1 MQLSPRLTGASGSPW
16 VATTRPSCTPTSTE
30 QPVPQKRHGALSQ
43 RTCKGAA
50 PAWASAALGR
60 LSPAVAAAAATAW
73 VLMNSRRFN
82 DMVELSVP
90 DDGGSGRD
98 PRRAARGG
106 ATQARGP
113 HRGAALRWPA
123 GGWPVL
129 VAAVFVCQRGR
140 QNLRNLMGGQN
151 RVRRAMRRAIFDG
164 DDELA
169 GGGIPCLQ
177 LQAGDGGQRRTRVGQ
192 AGRGDAKHQTD
203 DSHAGSGTSALTGQ
217 AGRH

>member
-30 QPVPQKRHGALSQ
+30 QPGPQKRHGALSQ

-60 LSPAVAAAAATAW
+60 LSPAVAAAAGTAW
-73 VLMNSRRFN
+73 VLMHSRRVN
-82 DMVELSVP
+82 GLVEPSVP

-113 HRGAALRWPA
+113 HREAALRWPA
-123 GGWPVL
+123 GGWPAAGRPVL

-151 RVRRAMRRAIFDG
+151 RVRRAVRRAI
-164 DDELA
+164 
-169 GGGIPCLQ
+169 
-177 LQAGDGGQRRTRVGQ
+177 
-192 AGRGDAKHQTD
+192 
-203 DSHAGSGTSALTGQ
+203 
-217 AGRH
+217 

>member
-1 MQLSPRLTGASGSPW
+1 
-16 VATTRPSCTPTSTE
+16 
-30 QPVPQKRHGALSQ
+30 
-43 RTCKGAA
+43 
-50 PAWASAALGR
+50 

-82 DMVELSVP
+82 DMVELAVP

-113 HRGAALRWPA
+113 HREAALRWPA
-123 GGWPVL
+123 GGWPAAGRPVL

-169 GGGIPCLQ
+169 GWGIPCLQ
-177 LQAGDGGQRRTRVGQ
+177 LQAWDGGQRRTRCGQ
-192 AGRGDAKHQTD
+192 
-203 DSHAGSGTSALTGQ
+203 S
-217 AGRH
+217 